1 MGSTRRSFTEEYK
14 DQAVAFVIEGNRSVA
29 DVAGDIGVHEMTL
42 GRWVKKTR
50 DSQREQI
57 PPDAELTG
65 SERLELIRLRAE
77 LKDEKA
83 TIAELQMQVEFAAIA
98 DWADSNSYPV
108 AFMCVELGVSRS
120 GYYAWRTAAPSQRS
134 KDDTTLIAIMK
145 KLHAEARGNPG
156 VRRLHAGLAALGHR
170 LSRKR
175 VWRLMKVAGLRGRH
189 PKAWKRT
196 TIGGDKPV
204 PAPDL
209 IGRSFWAE
217 RPNEKWCGDITYV
230 KTWDGWAY
238 VAT

>member
-29 DVAGDIGVHEMTL
+29 DVARNIGVHEMTL
-42 GRWVKKTR
+42 GKWVKKTR

-156 VRRLHAGLAALGHR
+156 VRRLHAGLAALG
-170 LSRKR
+170 
-175 VWRLMKVAGLRGRH
+175 
-189 PKAWKRT
+189 
-196 TIGGDKPV
+196 
-204 PAPDL
+204 
-209 IGRSFWAE
+209 
-217 RPNEKWCGDITYV
+217 
-230 KTWDGWAY
+230 
-238 VAT
+238 